1 MQPVYT
7 YRDGTGFGRPWEL
20 VPTANYTLR
29 TKDGGINGYQAEF
42 LMAVSN
48 CLAACPHVYR

>member
-20 VPTANYTLR
+20 VPAGNYTFR
-29 TKDGGINGYQAEF
+29 TKNGAINGYQAEYI
-42 LMAVSN
+42 MAVSTI
-48 CLAACPHVYR
+48 LFV